1 MTIKKIYDSFVDID
15 EKEIFLCQTSTNE
28 RLWFRKHDISK
39 TVLDKFLKRKNAND
53 QYKRQQLATVID
65 TSEKICNVDKTDA
78 FTCELKCRTRGLI
91 IACNCCGIISGFK
104 ELFGAESLTQV
115 ALMLLEMKS
124 YAAGAII
131 ILTFR

>member
-1 MTIKKIYDSFVDID
+1 
-15 EKEIFLCQTSTNE
+15 
-28 RLWFRKHDISK
+28 
-39 TVLDKFLKRKNAND
+39 VLDKFLKRKNANNK
-53 QYKRQQLATVID
+53 YKRQQLASVID
-65 TSEKICNVDKTDA
+65 TSEKISNVDKTDA

-131 ILTFR
+131 IFSFR